1 MYFQKRACQ
10 NIQKLSKQ
18 TFLAL
23 VEDRDYKEKSGADQ
37 YRPSSTKAF
46 FDNLINKSIP
56 WNIVSFNPDTQTV
69 CVFVDNIKGTQ
80 YITVKVKIPYQ

>member
-23 VEDRDYKEKSGADQ
+23 IDDQDYKEKSGLNQ
-37 YRPSSTKAF
+37 
-46 FDNLINKSIP
+46 
-56 WNIVSFNPDTQTV
+56 
-69 CVFVDNIKGTQ
+69 
-80 YITVKVKIPYQ
+80 

>member
-23 VEDRDYKEKSGADQ
+23 IDDQDYKEKSGLNQ
-37 YRPSSTKAF
+37 YRPTSTKAF
-46 FDNLINKSIP
+46 FDNIINKSIT
-56 WNIVSFNPDTQTV
+56 WNIVSFNPDSQTV
-69 CVFVDNIKGTQ
+69 CVFVNNIKGTQ